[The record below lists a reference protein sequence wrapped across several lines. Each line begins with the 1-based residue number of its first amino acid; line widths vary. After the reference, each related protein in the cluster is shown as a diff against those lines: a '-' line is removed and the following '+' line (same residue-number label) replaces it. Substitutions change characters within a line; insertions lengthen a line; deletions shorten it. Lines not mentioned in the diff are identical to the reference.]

1 MASYVDQVLI
11 KDETVLYRGH
21 LTLWG
26 FFWWIF
32 LGLLLLPLL
41 GAGLLLWLWA
51 WIVYKSTE
59 LAVTNKRII
68 VKSGLIQRN
77 TIEMFLDKVE
87 SIQVDQGIFGRLFD
101 FGSITISGTGGD
113 KSPVRNVSQ
122 PLEFRKAFMTA
133 VDATRGQPRT

>member
-1 MASYVDQVLI
+1 MSTYVDTVLI
-11 KDETVLYRGH
+11 KDEAVLHRGH
-21 LTLWG
+21 LSAWS
-26 FFWWIF
+26 FFWWILF
-32 LGLLLLPLL
+32 GLLLLPLF

-51 WIVYKSTE
+51 WIVYRSTE

-68 VKSGLIQRN
+68 VKWGLIQRN

-87 SIQVDQGIFGRLFD
+87 SIQIDQGIFGRLLD

-113 KSPVRNVSQ
+113 KSPVHNVSQ

-133 VDATRGQPRT
+133 VDATRK